1 MHQFTITLLRHGET
15 TAPNNL
21 NGKTDVS
28 LSELGEQQMHDAL
41 ANIENLSQVISSPL
55 IRCAK
60 VAQEYALQCDLPFT
74 INPEFAEIDFGDWD
88 GQPFGELY
96 RQQPELMDK
105 FWRTPW
111 EVTIP
116 NGEQLDAFQH
126 RIDNA
131 WQQLINQ
138 QHNSLVVCH
147 GGVIRY
153 LIAKV
158 LNLGPTNNSHIT
170 ALKIDYAAV
179 VEIQITVDEDKNVY
193 PMLLWP

>member
-15 TAPNNL
+15 TAPSNL
-21 NGKTDVS
+21 NGQTDVPLS
-28 LSELGEQQMHDAL
+28 LSGEQQMRDTI
-41 ANIENLSQVISSPL
+41 ANIDNISQIISSPL
-55 IRCAK
+55 MRCAK
-60 VAQEYALQCDLPFT
+60 VAQEYAYQYELPFT

-88 GQPFGELY
+88 GQPFDELY

-105 FWRTPW
+105 FWHTPW

-116 NGEQLDAFQH
+116 NGEQLDAFQR

-138 QHNSLVVCH
+138 QLNSLVVCH

-158 LNLGPTNNSHIT
+158 LDLGPTNNSHIT

-179 VEIQITVDEDKNVY
+179 VKVQITVDEHKNFY
-193 PMLLWP
+193 SMLLWP

>member
-74 INPEFAEIDFGDWD
+74 INPELAEIDFGDWD
-88 GQPFGELY
+88 GQPFDELY

-105 FWRTPW
+105 FWHTPW

-116 NGEQLDAFQH
+116 NGEQLDAFQR

-138 QHNSLVVCH
+138 QLNSLVVCH

-158 LNLGPTNNSHIT
+158 LNLGATNNSHIT

-179 VEIQITVDEDKNVY
+179 VKIQITIDEDKNVY